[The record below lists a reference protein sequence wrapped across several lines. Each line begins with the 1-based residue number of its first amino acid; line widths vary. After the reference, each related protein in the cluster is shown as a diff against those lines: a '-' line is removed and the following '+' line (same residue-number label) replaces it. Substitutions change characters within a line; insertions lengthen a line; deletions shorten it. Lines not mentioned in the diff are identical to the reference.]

1 MKNSR
6 LQYFPISI
14 FSIIL
19 GLSGFTIAFQ
29 KSEEILNF
37 PLNVSNYLMGLTFLL
52 ALIFGLVYMLKT
64 ITYFPEVKH
73 DFNHPIKMNFTPTI
87 FIVFLMASILML
99 PVNILISKLMWIIGT
114 IGQAFIFLY
123 IISKWMHNPN
133 IEIHHFNPAWFIPAV
148 GNILIPVTGVA
159 HFNLEISWFFFGLGF
174 LFWIILLIIF
184 YNRIFFHH
192 PLPEKLLPT
201 LFLLIAPPA
210 VGFISYVKLTHNI
223 DPFAKILYYFA
234 LFNFIVLLFQFNTF
248 KKIKFYLSWWAYSFP
263 ITAFSTASILFY
275 HKTHI
280 NFYKYTAIGSLG
292 FATILIGFLLVRTI
306 IAIFINKEICVED

>member
-210 VGFISYVKLTHNI
+210 VGFISYVKLTHN
-223 DPFAKILYYFA
+223 
-234 LFNFIVLLFQFNTF
+234 F